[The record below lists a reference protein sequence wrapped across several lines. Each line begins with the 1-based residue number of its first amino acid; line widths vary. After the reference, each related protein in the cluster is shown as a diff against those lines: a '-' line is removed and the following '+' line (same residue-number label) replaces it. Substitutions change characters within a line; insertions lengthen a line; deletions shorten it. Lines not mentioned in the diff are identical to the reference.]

1 AAGRATGIRP
11 DRIAQAEL
19 REYHEL
25 KAEQDRLAEEI
36 EARRQ
41 SLIGRLAQ
49 DVHVEPGPFRA
60 WVSMFPAQMLTTS
73 KLVELLGEAEV
84 EDLKSRVAPSPR
96 THLHVVPGP

>member
-1 AAGRATGIRP
+1 MKGCHPASRVTTPAAGRGTGIRP

-60 WVSMFPAQMLTTS
+60 WVNMFPA
-73 KLVELLGEAEV
+73 
-84 EDLKSRVAPSPR
+84 
-96 THLHVVPGP
+96 